1 MDTAK
6 AIIEQVLLFLSL
18 SDLVYPCV
26 FICSYIFGFIRSLFC
41 SREKAETMDPH
52 LGFHTTKM
60 SDSKVIFS
68 LLNLKIGYLGGFC
81 VFLYGYFCFHW
92 IFVLL

>member
-1 MDTAK
+1 
-6 AIIEQVLLFLSL
+6 
-18 SDLVYPCV
+18 
-26 FICSYIFGFIRSLFC
+26 
-41 SREKAETMDPH
+41 MDPH

-81 VFLYGYFCFHW
+81 VFSVWQFLFSLVFG
-92 IFVLL
+92 